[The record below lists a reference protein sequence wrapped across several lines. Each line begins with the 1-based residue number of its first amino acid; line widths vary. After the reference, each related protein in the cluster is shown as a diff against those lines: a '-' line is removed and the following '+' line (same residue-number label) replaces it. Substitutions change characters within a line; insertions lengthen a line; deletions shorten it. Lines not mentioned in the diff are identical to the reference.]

1 MAALAPVR
9 AAPGGL
15 ILSTCVALVVA
26 VAAAQQGR
34 LPDQLDDAAFWQLVL
49 DLSEPDGFF
58 ADENYVSNELG
69 YERVMQRL
77 EEAATRDA
85 VYVGVGPEQ
94 NFAYLGALRPK
105 MAFIIDI
112 RRQNLIQHLMYKALF
127 ELSDDR
133 PDFLQLLFSRRRPP
147 GLDAN
152 TSAEALF
159 QAYATAPP
167 EQPLFDATFARI
179 LEVLTERHRFALM
192 ADDRA
197 ALRKVF
203 NAFFS
208 GGPQVM
214 YVFRGSQEL
223 HPTYLQL
230 MTARDNAGRNWS
242 YLGTSQGYQYIREMH
257 RRNLIVPVV
266 GDFAGP
272 KAVRAVGRYVRDHG
286 GAVSVFYVSNV
297 ESYLFRAGTSQ
308 RFYDSLQ
315 TVPFTGSAIFVRSFF
330 GATARECASERPTIR
345 TPVTS
350 AVSTVLDAHRRGDLK
365 TQCDLVT
372 ASR

>member
-1 MAALAPVR
+1 MIVLIPVR
-9 AAPGGL
+9 LAVGVL
-15 ILSTCVALVVA
+15 ILSPCVALLVI
-26 VAAAQQGR
+26 VAAAQDRR
-34 LPDQLDDAAFWQLVL
+34 LPDQLDDAAFWQLVV
-49 DLSEPDGFF
+49 DLSEPDGSFE
-58 ADENYVSNELG
+58 DENYVSNELG
-69 YERVMQRL
+69 YQRIMQHL
-77 EEAATRDA
+77 QETATPDG
-85 VYVGVGPEQ
+85 VFVGVGPEQ

-133 PDFLQLLFSRRRPP
+133 PAFLQRLFSRPRPP
-147 GLDAN
+147 SVDAD

-159 QAYATAPP
+159 RAYETAPS
-167 EQPLFDATFARI
+167 EQRLFEETLARM
-179 LEVLTERHRFALM
+179 LEVLTERHRFALT

-208 GGPQVM
+208 SGPQLM
-214 YVFRGSQEL
+214 YVFRGTAER

-230 MTARDNAGRNWS
+230 MTANDDAGRNWS
-242 YLGTSQGYQYIREMH
+242 YLGTSQSYQHIRQMH

-272 KAVRAVGRYVRDHG
+272 KAIRAVGKYVRDHG
-286 GAVSVFYVSNV
+286 EAVSVFYVSNV
-297 ESYLFRAGTSQ
+297 EPYLFVAGTWR

-315 TVPFTGSAIFVRSFF
+315 TVPFTESAIFVRSFF
-330 GATARECASERPTIR
+330 GSAARECASLRPTIR

-350 AVSTVLDAHRRGDLK
+350 AVATVLDAYRRGDLK
-365 TQCDLVT
+365 TQCDLV
-372 ASR
+372 AVSR